1 VSIDG
6 SVVTSVLPSH
16 DKHQGDNESSEREEP
31 LHWFFK
37 VELANGEFYALDL
50 CTAQFSPTPGAEAW
64 ACVVPLNEH
73 LRRLPL
79 SVRLPGFQ
87 GMAQPLGR
95 QRQRLLNETPM
106 QSSPEQVM
114 AGVVELE
121 DLDCEAQKFASAH
134 LEDIISKWAVA
145 QSTSPEK
152 ALHLPVARFM
162 HTFCT
167 IVWPIER
174 MGEDLRVHMV
184 LLMMGFLRR
193 SARKATS
200 RSGSNE

>member
-1 VSIDG
+1 MSIDG
-6 SVVTSVLPSH
+6 SIVTSVLPG
-16 DKHQGDNESSEREEP
+16 DGKAQGDDEASEREDP

-50 CTAQFSPTPGAEAW
+50 CTAQFTSTPGAEAW
-64 ACVVPLNEH
+64 ACVVPLKEH
-73 LRRLPL
+73 LRRLSL
-79 SVRLPGFQ
+79 IERLPGWQ

-95 QRQRLLNETPM
+95 QRQRLNEAPM
-106 QSSPEQVM
+106 QSSPEEVM
-114 AGVVELE
+114 AGAIELE

-134 LEDIISKWAVA
+134 LEDIILKWAGA
-145 QSTSPEK
+145 QSTSPER
-152 ALHLPVARFM
+152 ALRLPVASFM

-184 LLMMGFLRR
+184 LLMVGLLRK

-200 RSGSNE
+200 GPDGSE